1 MSARAGQGVETTVVR
16 QHDERYPSALR
27 NFFGKRVGTVT
38 AIGNFELLS
47 APALALFCSVKCPGS
62 LILKTYD
69 LAQKLRETDTTVIS
83 GFHSPIEKECL
94 NVLLKSSNK
103 LVVCPARGL
112 ESMRIPL
119 EYRKP
124 LEAGRMLLAS
134 PFTEKQRQASA
145 VVAERRN
152 QFVAA
157 LASQVF
163 VSYAAPRSKTE
174 RLCRQIVDWRK
185 PLFTF
190 GGEANSNLIAMGAG
204 VLGSDFSPLAC
215 PDLMMTSAC

>member
-1 MSARAGQGVETTVVR
+1 
-16 QHDERYPSALR
+16 
-27 NFFGKRVGTVT
+27 
-38 AIGNFELLS
+38 
-47 APALALFCSVKCPGS
+47 
-62 LILKTYD
+62 
-69 LAQKLRETDTTVIS
+69 
-83 GFHSPIEKECL
+83 
-94 NVLLKSSNK
+94 
-103 LVVCPARGL
+103 
-112 ESMRIPL
+112 MRIPL

-145 VVAERRN
+145 EVAERRN
-152 QFVAA
+152 LFVAA

-190 GGEANSNLIAMGAG
+190 GGEANSNLISQSGPR
-204 VLGSDFSPLAC
+204 FSRP
-215 PDLMMTSAC
+215 TSHH

>member
-1 MSARAGQGVETTVVR
+1 MSAKAGQRVEITDIN
-16 QHDERYPSALR
+16 QGDERYPPALR
-27 NFFGKRVGTVT
+27 NFFGKAPGSITT
-38 AIGNFELLS
+38 IGNTELLN
-47 APALALFCSVKCPGS
+47 APALALFCSVRCPGA

-69 LAQKLRETDTTVIS
+69 LAQNLREGDATVIS
-83 GFHSPIEKECL
+83 GFHSPIERECL

-103 LVVCPARGL
+103 LVICPARGL

-124 LEAGRMLLAS
+124 LEEGRMLLAS

-145 VVAERRN
+145 EMAERRN
-152 QFVAA
+152 VFVAA

-163 VSYAAPRSKTE
+163 VSYAAPRGKTE
-174 RLCRQIVDWRK
+174 RLCRRIVAWNK

-190 GGEANSNLIAMGAG
+190 DDEANRNLVAIGGG
-204 VLGSDFSPLAC
+204 VLEADFSPLV
-215 PDLMMTSAC
+215 